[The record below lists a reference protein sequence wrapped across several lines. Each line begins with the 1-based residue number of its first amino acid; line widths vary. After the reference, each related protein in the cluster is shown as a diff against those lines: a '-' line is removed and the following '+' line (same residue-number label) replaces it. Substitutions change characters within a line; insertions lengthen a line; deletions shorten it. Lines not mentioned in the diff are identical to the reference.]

1 MSFSLREN
9 IQVEQLQPAAG
20 AGDAAGVPRGALR
33 HAGPRPALLGPGGAA
48 QSGTDTIHHQPS
60 RDWESYDIFHLLL
73 FLISVEKFKHP

>member
-1 MSFSLREN
+1 MDREYLSLREN

-33 HAGPRPALLGPGGAA
+33 HAGPRPALRGPGGAA

-60 RDWESYDIFHLLL
+60 RDWESCDPGIYSTSFY
-73 FLISVEKFKHP
+73 F